1 MSSGG
6 LLRGRVGIVT
16 YIHNV
21 NYGSALQAFAL
32 QEVIDGMGYRAEI
45 VDYLDTSNVGS
56 ARERKKRLAS
66 GLLGMLRAPRVALR
80 LRVKAGHAR
89 AQSAEKAAV
98 FKRFEEGRLH
108 ISHED
113 YTLDG
118 AYDAFVCGSDQVWSL
133 VEPGLNRTFFLRFTD
148 PSKRVAYAPS
158 FGSDVVP
165 SYNRKRLASWLAGFS
180 HVSVREE
187 SGVAIVRDFTG
198 SSPERV
204 LDPVL
209 LAGRAFWNG
218 LIASMPKARF
228 RIPRAYALGYFLSD
242 NEAAVS
248 YTTRLAREHGVEL
261 LWVDTGVAAPSG
273 ASTVTPDPLE
283 FVFLL
288 LGAKWVATDSFH
300 GLAFSLML
308 DRDFYLFNRAYEGNA
323 RQSTRI
329 DSMLSV
335 AGLSQGDSEDVL
347 RLDGCSIDRGEVDTL
362 LSVERGRSMKYL
374 RDALEDAC
382 SHKCSGERDW

>member
-1 MSSGG
+1 M
-6 LLRGRVGIVT
+6 
-16 YIHNV
+16 
-21 NYGSALQAFAL
+21 
-32 QEVIDGMGYRAEI
+32 
-45 VDYLDTSNVGS
+45 
-56 ARERKKRLAS
+56 
-66 GLLGMLRAPRVALR
+66 
-80 LRVKAGHAR
+80 
-89 AQSAEKAAV
+89 
-98 FKRFEEGRLH
+98 
-108 ISHED
+108 
-113 YTLDG
+113 
-118 AYDAFVCGSDQVWSL
+118 
-133 VEPGLNRTFFLRFTD
+133 
-148 PSKRVAYAPS
+148 
-158 FGSDVVP
+158 
-165 SYNRKRLASWLAGFS
+165 
-180 HVSVREE
+180 
-187 SGVAIVRDFTG
+187 
-198 SSPERV
+198 
-204 LDPVL
+204 
-209 LAGRAFWNG
+209 
-218 LIASMPKARF
+218 
-228 RIPRAYALGYFLSD
+228 
-242 NEAAVS
+242 S